1 MTGYKRQI
9 SYLDHLADGEKAGNA
24 GFVKAEENDGRMRL
38 EVRVKNLPDTISG
51 EFLLCEEGGRQLGR
65 ISISRGAGSCCLVWE
80 ETAEKEKEMWIESGG
95 LFIRLPGGR
104 LLKAVWKEPVRVAVQ
119 KTEAG
124 QDAFQETGQQGEAF
138 QEAEEQ
144 GKAGTVEY
152 PELKWRDA
160 EALFEPE
167 MRINSADFEPPAPQ
181 EQICEPEG
189 GIPQKQIRE
198 PESGASQATYPAP
211 QAESACRCDKWEQL
225 CTMYPVI
232 HPFEDGRE
240 YLSVAPKDFVVL
252 RQEYQKMV
260 HSAAP
265 GDFGYFM
272 KRVEI

>member
-160 EALFEPE
+160 EALFGPE
-167 MRINSADFEPPAPQ
+167 MRINSAEA
-181 EQICEPEG
+181 G
-189 GIPQKQIRE
+189 RWYTA
-198 PESGASQATYPAP
+198 GADLRAGRRHT
-211 QAESACRCDKWEQL
+211 AEADPGAGKRRIAGNISRAAGRKRL
-225 CTMYPVI
+225 PV
-232 HPFEDGRE
+232 R
-240 YLSVAPKDFVVL
+240 
-252 RQEYQKMV
+252 
-260 HSAAP
+260 
-265 GDFGYFM
+265 
-272 KRVEI
+272 